1 MRTKFYILALLLTCS
16 LSSCM
21 KHASDQMP
29 LYGEVDNTWIFSD
42 GNKLYMG
49 SLPSGAILYTTPHNN
64 NTYTLEI
71 TGSAHAT
78 GEIFTMTIALNQP
91 KASTGNFQSGIDAS
105 DLSNAFYY
113 TGSAASR
120 DAIYISSNTTPGA
133 ILNIDIVQYDEVSQR
148 AIVKF
153 SGQAFDAAGNLV
165 NISKGRLTAKVSLK

>member
-1 MRTKFYILALLLTCS
+1 
-16 LSSCM
+16 
-21 KHASDQMP
+21 
-29 LYGEVDNTWIFSD
+29 
-42 GNKLYMG
+42 
-49 SLPSGAILYTTPHNN
+49 
-64 NTYTLEI
+64 
-71 TGSAHAT
+71 
-78 GEIFTMTIALNQP
+78 MTIALNQP

-153 SGQAFDAAGNLV
+153 SGQAFDSAGNLV